1 MSGKGLSEDELR
13 KRYPHL
19 AKEIESEPEE
29 GESIGVRVDSSQGYM
44 PDIIDFLTRCDTE
57 NQAME
62 IIDYMERRGEVS
74 KDYAVSLKERLKEKG
89 LRSFGKKRAPGHYFK
104 QFDTRTSP

>member
-19 AKEIESEPEE
+19 VKEIKSEPEE
-29 GESIGVRVDSSQGYM
+29 GKSIGVRVDSSQGYV
-44 PDIIDFLTRCDTE
+44 PDVIDFLTRCDTE

-74 KDYAVSLKERLKEKG
+74 KDYAASLKERLKEKG
-89 LRSFGKKRAPGHYFK
+89 LRSFGKKRVAGHYFRE
-104 QFDTRTSP
+104 FDTKTTP